1 MKIVARYNYKKL
13 KYSDQEKLL
22 RLFCKILCDL
32 RTEQNLLD
40 FLKDI
45 FNRSERV
52 MFVRRLLIGKLLD
65 EGKTYE
71 EIQEQLK
78 VGKTTIARVERWLN
92 FGRGGLKRAIQ
103 YFKKITR

>member
-1 MKIVARYNYKKL
+1 MARYSYRKL

-22 RLFCKILCDL
+22 RLFCRVLCRL

-45 FNRSERV
+45 WNRSERL
-52 MFVRRLLIGKLLD
+52 MFIRRLLIAKMLAA
-65 EGKTYE
+65 GKTYE
-71 EIQEQLK
+71 EIQKQLR

-103 YFKKITR
+103 HLNKFNKI